1 MNTKER
7 ILNEALILFSE
18 KGYRDVYVGDIA
30 DAVGIK
36 APSLYNHFKNK
47 QEIFDSCVKKFYERM
62 TQVRNDLMI
71 PGTPHAKDSYETMDL
86 AQITELAVGLFLF
99 YLKDDVASR
108 FRRILMM
115 ERYRN
120 PDLNRIYE
128 ELFVNGAVEYEEAVF
143 SELIAAGIIKKE
155 NPHIV
160 ALRFYTPIF
169 YLLQKYDMQPEREE
183 DAKKELI
190 SMITEFCETY
200 RG

>member
-1 MNTKER
+1 MKTKER

-36 APSLYNHFKNK
+36 APSLYKHYKSK
-47 QEIFDSCVKKFYERM
+47 QEIFDSCVEKFYERM
-62 TQVRNDLMI
+62 TQIRNDLML
-71 PGTPHAKDSYETMDL
+71 PGTLNTKVSYQTIDL
-86 AQITELAVGLFLF
+86 TQLIEFAVGLFLF

-108 FRRILMM
+108 FRRILMI

-120 PDLNRIYE
+120 PELNQIFE
-128 ELFVNGAVEYEEAVF
+128 DLFVTGAVEHEETIFA
-143 SELIAAGIIKKE
+143 ELISAGIIKIDD
-155 NPHIV
+155 PHIA

-169 YLLQKYDMQPEREE
+169 YLLQKYDMHPEKEE
-183 DAKKELI
+183 EAKEELI
-190 SMITEFCETY
+190 SMIKEFCETY

>member
-1 MNTKER
+1 
-7 ILNEALILFSE
+7 
-18 KGYRDVYVGDIA
+18 
-30 DAVGIK
+30 
-36 APSLYNHFKNK
+36 
-47 QEIFDSCVKKFYERM
+47 
-62 TQVRNDLMI
+62 
-71 PGTPHAKDSYETMDL
+71 
-86 AQITELAVGLFLF
+86 
-99 YLKDDVASR
+99 
-108 FRRILMM
+108 MM